1 MLKKIVHYFTSRS
14 LEKHRHKTQCMIDE
28 YEREAAASQARVQ
41 SQANAYKLEI
51 QQLAQ
56 LREEQLKNYVQL
68 LNDHIEKTTDYLAHL
83 KELPE
88 AMYVCVESWLR
99 KNICEQRW
107 KLEKDKAQIIQSTI
121 SYLDELT
128 EEMIRLS
135 RKEDRSTWQAL
146 IAERPLR
153 VVTPDISKHA
163 KRFQKEAK
171 DDAKALDKD
180 LRRISSHKK
189 ELRKQQSEL
198 RKNIS
203 ALKAEVDQSREQH
216 RLVKQRLQEINQ
228 RCGSKFRG
236 LQEIFENFYQFSQS
250 ESALANEWISRMLD
264 GGTLR
269 EINQVLIDSKPDWE
283 DAKSTTSDLNY
294 RRRHVQAR
302 IDQAYEN
309 HDYSTIDADKAERSG
324 IFQALSSAREHQERL
339 FSARQ
344 VFVLRREEIKKL
356 MGWINELHPAKTI
369 EQVFT
374 LLTRQDADIY
384 WPAIGLATKTL
395 RPSVGRTK

>member
-1 MLKKIVHYFTSRS
+1 MLKKIIHYFTSRS

-28 YEREAAASQARVQ
+28 YEREAASSQARVQ
-41 SQANAYKLEI
+41 NQANAYKLEI

-56 LREEQLKNYVQL
+56 LREEQLKNYVQF
-68 LNDHIEKTTDYLAHL
+68 LNDHIEKTTDYMAHL
-83 KELPE
+83 KELTQV
-88 AMYVCVESWLR
+88 MYLCVETWLR
-99 KNICEQRW
+99 KSISEQCW
-107 KLEKDKAQIIQSTI
+107 KLEKDKAQVIHSTI
-121 SYLDELT
+121 SYLDELM

-153 VVTPDISKHA
+153 IVTSDISKHA
-163 KRFQKEAK
+163 KRFQKEAEA
-171 DDAKALDKD
+171 DAKAFDKD
-180 LRRISSHKK
+180 LRRIRSHKVQ
-189 ELRKQQSEL
+189 LRKQQSEL

-203 ALKAEVDQSREQH
+203 NLKADVDQSREQH
-216 RLVKQRLQEINQ
+216 RQVKQRLQEVNQ

-236 LQEIFENFYQFSQS
+236 LQEIFENFYQYSQS
-250 ESALANEWISRMLD
+250 ESALANEWISQMPH

-283 DAKSTTSDLNY
+283 DAKSYTSDLNH
-294 RRRHVQAR
+294 RRRHIQVR
-302 IDQAYEN
+302 IEQAYEN
-309 HDYSTIDADKAERSG
+309 HDYSTIDADKAQRSG
-324 IFQALSSAREHQERL
+324 IFQALSSAREQQDRL
-339 FSARQ
+339 FTARQ

-356 MGWINELHPAKTI
+356 MGWINEFHPSKTI

-374 LLTRQDADIY
+374 LLSRQDADIY

-395 RPSVGRTK
+395 RPSVGRYK